1 MRKITLAACG
11 TALALVLAGC
21 GGTSGTSTPSSDG
34 PASGT
39 NGSAGFDSLKSLA
52 EGMSSK
58 SAEKQ
63 STHMVFTMT
72 AAGQSFEGEGDLRL
86 GSAPAMQMVMQV
98 PGMGE
103 MTVLLV
109 DDAFYLKLPTELQP
123 GKTWLKA
130 DLTGDNEL
138 TKSLGATV
146 RQMKQ
151 NGDPSQV
158 LKQLEAA
165 GEITSTKQE
174 DLNGVSTTHYS
185 VIIDVEKLAASQ
197 ADPEMKKMAEDAK
210 AAGVTTIPIE
220 LWLDQ
225 ENLPVRMTMDL
236 AVSNPATKKT
246 EKVTMQVDYSDWGKP
261 VDITPPPA
269 DQVAPLPGS

>member
-39 NGSAGFDSLKSLA
+39 NGSAGFGSLKSLA

-86 GSAPAMQMVMQV
+86 GSAPAMQMVMRV
-98 PGMGE
+98 PEMGE

-109 DDAFYLKLPTELQP
+109 DDAFYLKLPTELQS
-123 GKTWLKA
+123 GKAWLKA

-138 TKSLGATV
+138 ARSLGASV

-151 NGDPSQV
+151 NGDPSQL
-158 LKQLEAA
+158 LKQLDAA

-185 VIIDVEKLAASQ
+185 VIVDVEKLVASQ
-197 ADPEMKKMAEDAK
+197 ADPDMKKMAEDAK
-210 AAGVTTIPIE
+210 TAGVTTIPIE

-236 AVSNPATKKT
+236 AVSDPATKKT
-246 EKVTMQVDYSDWGKP
+246 EKVTMTVDYSDWGKT

-269 DQVAPLPGS
+269 DQVTEFPGN